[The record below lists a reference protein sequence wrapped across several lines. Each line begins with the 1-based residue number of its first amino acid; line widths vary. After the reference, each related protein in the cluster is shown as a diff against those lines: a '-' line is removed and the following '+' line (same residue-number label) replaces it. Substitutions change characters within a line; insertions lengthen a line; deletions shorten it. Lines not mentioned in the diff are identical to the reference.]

1 MSENEANISEGLD
14 ELLNS
19 GSFKVM
25 GKKKHAKP
33 KSKAITIS
41 STGVVTFNTNLK
53 GSLYRAG
60 KNISIRINPEKNQ
73 LLIIAGDDIEDANGV
88 VGQTNPAISAINI
101 LRSAETEYGIEI
113 LPNGTKWSS
122 YRYEEGHGLKVIQE
136 DEQALAIL
144 LDLSK
149 KIRNRFRGK
158 IQTFASDLS
167 SDDKTML
174 GVVAE

>member
-1 MSENEANISEGLD
+1 MLDNKIQSLGLSYDENSQYIPKTSHF
-14 ELLNS
+14 S
-19 GSFKVM
+19 
-25 GKKKHAKP
+25 KKFIVPLTKP
-33 KSKAITIS
+33 K
-41 STGVVTFNTNLK
+41 TNL
-53 GSLYRAG
+53 
-60 KNISIRINPEKNQ
+60 NILENPAIKNQ

-149 KIRNRFRGK
+149 KIRMIG
-158 IQTFASDLS
+158 LS
-167 SDDKTML
+167 TALANGIDVSNWFGCKNHFFYNFKPE
-174 GVVAE
+174 VRPVPISIHF